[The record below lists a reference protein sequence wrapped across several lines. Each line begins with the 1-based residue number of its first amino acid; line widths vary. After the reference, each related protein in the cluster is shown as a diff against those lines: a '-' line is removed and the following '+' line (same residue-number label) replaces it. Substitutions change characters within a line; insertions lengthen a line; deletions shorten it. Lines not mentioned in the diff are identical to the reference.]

1 MAVTFRKN
9 ASRDTLYAL
18 AVENGISVAEDA
30 DRAEIIAALEAFNAA
45 EGAESAAEGA
55 ESAQDGGEA
64 SGEGSNTTAAE
75 NGAEGAENGGEADGD
90 NADTKEST
98 AEGESAKAEYDLF
111 VYAGPTIPG
120 GALKENA
127 VFRGT
132 IEDVTAY
139 LADVLEKHPMAAKL
153 IVPTS
158 RFAAV
163 AARVKTPGN
172 IYHKYY
178 SDIVSTMR
186 GKREV

>member
-9 ASRDTLYAL
+9 ASRDALYAL
-18 AVENGISVAEDA
+18 AVENGIPVAEDA
-30 DRAEIIAALEAFNAA
+30 DRTEIIAALEAFNAA
-45 EGAESAAEGA
+45 
-55 ESAQDGGEA
+55 DG
-64 SGEGSNTTAAE
+64 AE
-75 NGAEGAENGGEADGD
+75 NGAEGAENGGEADED
-90 NADTKEST
+90 NADTKEPT